1 MELGDGL
8 RRRLSELEK
17 LAPDIPRRLAG
28 IAEEATIRAV
38 DEAVTLTPPNTFAHG
53 ELRGVNMI
61 SGELAQHWAT
71 DSQTVPETSGGNLT
85 TTLANDKEYAS
96 YVNDGHRV
104 DRHFVPGLYV
114 DEDGLLSMDLSKPK
128 GVGLMVGV
136 KTTYVEGLH
145 ITDKAVDKYDE
156 VVRAELE
163 RITREM
169 GQ

>member
-1 MELGDGL
+1 MELGEGL
-8 RRRLSELEK
+8 RHRLAELEK
-17 LAPDIPRRLAG
+17 LAPDIPKRLVA
-28 IAEEATIRAV
+28 IVEEATVRAV
-38 DEAVTLTPPNTFAHG
+38 DEAVALTPPNNFAHG

-71 DSQTVPETSGGNLT
+71 DSQTAPEPSGENLT
-85 TTLANDKEYAS
+85 TVLANDKEYAS

-104 DRHFVPGLYV
+104 DEHFVPGLYV

-128 GVGLMVGV
+128 GVGLMVGT

-163 RITREM
+163 KLTGEI

>member
-1 MELGDGL
+1 MELGEGL
-8 RRRLSELEK
+8 RRRLAELEK
-17 LAPDIPRRLAG
+17 LAPDIPKRLAA
-28 IAEEATIRAV
+28 IAEDASIRAV
-38 DEAVTLTPPNTFAHG
+38 DEAVALTPPNTFAHG

-71 DSQTVPETSGGNLT
+71 DSQTVPEASGENLT
-85 TTLANDKEYAS
+85 TVLANDMEYAS

-104 DRHFVPGLYV
+104 DRHFVPGLYI
-114 DEDGLLSMDLSKPK
+114 DEETGLLSRDLARK
-128 GVGLMVGV
+128 GGLVVGT

-145 ITDKAVDKYDE
+145 ITDKAIDKYDE

-163 RITREM
+163 QLTREL